1 MNQSTSNN
9 TTVPEDFDFP
19 GLSND
24 YSIGGQNGSSDEDLD
39 YLYKNYQD
47 IIEFTEDY
55 IFVSEK
61 VALFGPSILN
71 SVHFMDRPLSESS
84 IYCAHFRV
92 MTK

>member
-61 VALFGPSILN
+61 VALSWALHFEKCSLHGPST
-71 SVHFMDRPLSESS
+71 F
-84 IYCAHFRV
+84 
-92 MTK
+92 